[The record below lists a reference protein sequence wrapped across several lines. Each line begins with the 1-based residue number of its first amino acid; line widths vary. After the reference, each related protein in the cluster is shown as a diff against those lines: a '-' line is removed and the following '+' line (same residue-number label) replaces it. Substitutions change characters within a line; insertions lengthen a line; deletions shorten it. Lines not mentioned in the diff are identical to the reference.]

1 MLTYFYKFPHE
12 EVFNFVF
19 PLNVEGFIINIHNK
33 GGLFMTRP
41 LEMMFT
47 VDDII
52 HNFEYSFNETVRE
65 HQKTLFTLTVE
76 EAMEE
81 LSRFFNENKYG
92 CCIYAVNE
100 FCKKFPEATFGYLPE
115 ENPYDNNK
123 RTSYKVI
130 AIVGDEVY
138 DIVYGMEH
146 QKDIFTRNCRIDV
159 YSYANMNL
167 QEGESLVML
176 PNPHYFM
183 NNNFIEYFFHNE
195 KSRCIGSVLHSN
207 ST

>member
-1 MLTYFYKFPHE
+1 MTKPLKMML
-12 EVFNFVF
+12 
-19 PLNVEGFIINIHNK
+19 
-33 GGLFMTRP
+33 
-41 LEMMFT
+41 T
-47 VDDII
+47 VDDIVY
-52 HNFEYSFNETVRE
+52 NFKYSLNKAVQE
-65 HQKTLFTLTVE
+65 HQKTLFTLTVK

-138 DIVYGMEH
+138 DVVYGMENP
-146 QKDIFTRNCRIDV
+146 KDISTRNCHIDI
-159 YSYANMNL
+159 YSFAKKNL
-167 QEGESLVML
+167 KIGESLVML
-176 PNPHYFM
+176 PNPHRFM
-183 NNNFIEYFFHNE
+183 KSNFMEYFFHNDE
-195 KSRCIGSVLHSN
+195 SRSIEIILGSQMEIGKKVQS
-207 ST
+207 